1 MSRYPQVDF
10 GHTSLETAF
19 GRADVYD
26 VADKPARSGK
36 RPLKLAI
43 AGCGGV
49 AQAKW
54 IPAIR
59 RLQTIG
65 EPVTIAAIADPQEAN
80 RKKAGVLTGAPT
92 FATLGEL
99 LAAAKPDLLL
109 VLAPDAFHSALA
121 QQAIEAGVACL
132 IEKPLAPTHA
142 EAAALVAFAEEK
154 GVLLASIANKR
165 FSPPYAQA
173 KVLVEAG
180 ALRSQ
185 PSIFTG
191 KFTLGYPYVDL
202 LNGGT
207 VHLIDLM
214 LWFMGP
220 VAKLHARGVR
230 FEDGRLQ
237 SAVVSVAFRSG
248 AIGTIMT
255 SAAGLSF
262 APWERVEIFGRNAFL
277 VVDDQIELALHDQE
291 GQPAKVW
298 RPSIPNTLMFDE
310 SFGGYAGQLEN
321 VLDATRGLGTLAV
334 AGRDG
339 AAAMAII
346 DAISRSLERG
356 AEIDLSAEGLMP

>member
-1 MSRYPQVDF
+1 MSAYPQVDF
-10 GHTSLETAF
+10 GHTSWEAAF

-54 IPAIR
+54 VPAIR

-65 EPVTIAAIADPQEAN
+65 EPVTIAAIADPDEAN
-80 RKKAGVLTGAPT
+80 RGKAGILTGAPT

-99 LAAAKPDLLL
+99 LAAARPDLLL
-109 VLAPDAFHSALA
+109 VLAPDAFHAALA
-121 QQAIEAGVACL
+121 RQAIEAGIACL
-132 IEKPLAPTHA
+132 VEKPLAPTYD
-142 EAAALVAFAEEK
+142 EAAALAAFAEQK
-154 GVLLASIANKR
+154 GVLLASVANKR

-173 KVLVEAG
+173 KALIDAG
-180 ALRSQ
+180 ALKSQ
-185 PSIFTG
+185 PTVFTG

-207 VHLIDLM
+207 VHLLDLT

-220 VAKLHARGVR
+220 VAKLHARAIP

-237 SAVVSVAFRSG
+237 SAVISFAFRSG

-277 VVDDQIELALHDQE
+277 VVDDQVELALHDGE
-291 GQPAKVW
+291 IEPSKIW

-310 SFGGYAGQLEN
+310 SFGGYAGLLEN
-321 VLDATRGLGTLAV
+321 VLDAMRGLGTLAV
-334 AGRDG
+334 TGRDG
-339 AAAMAII
+339 AGAMAII
-346 DAISRSLERG
+346 EAINRSLERG